1 MSESSDDETEAQK
14 KNMSADAIRYQY
26 AVERRQKIDLDLYQL
41 DKLLASMHLLAYSV
55 QCLIDV
61 HDRSGNEDP
70 YTGLIIADAK
80 QAIDDVTAG
89 ILDISKNIRESL

>member
-1 MSESSDDETEAQK
+1 MSGPADDETGAQHP
-14 KNMSADAIRYQY
+14 NVPADAIRYQE

-41 DKLLASMHLLAYSV
+41 DKLLASIHLLAYSV

-80 QAIDDVTAG
+80 QAIDDVTTG
-89 ILDISKNIRESL
+89 ISDISKNIRESL